1 MNLHATVGRVVGII
15 NPDIPATLLRSTG
28 YTTGGDGTQAGT
40 YDTLS
45 GMIQVQGL
53 CGTDYQH
60 INNMNQMS
68 VLRSVWILG
77 NWAGVIRTEEKGGD
91 IMKFP
96 RVPDGPVETWK
107 VITVKEA
114 WADWSSVIV
123 CLQ

>member
-1 MNLHATVGRVVGII
+1 MNLDATVGHVIGII

-28 YTTGGDGTQAGT
+28 YVTGTDGTQAGT

-60 INNMNQMS
+60 INNMTQMS

-77 NWAGVIRTEEKGGD
+77 NWAGVIRTEGTGGD
-91 IMKFP
+91 IMQFP
-96 RVPDGPVETWK
+96 RVPGGNVESWK
-107 VITVKEA
+107 VITVKES
-114 WADWSSVIV
+114 WPDWSSVIV